1 MHHFLEKASAM
12 YYNGNPIMSD
22 EEFDALARKYRYEE
36 VCYQVTDGIPHLY
49 RMYSLQKVFNLNDIE
64 SSTSPMVRTPK
75 LDGAAVSLQYVN
87 GHLAQALTRGD
98 GQLGRD
104 ITLKMEELVPNVIG
118 IKDEIQITGEVVA
131 PDTIPNARNFAA
143 GSLNLKDY
151 MSFVFAAKTYV
162 CRIRYSR

>member
-1 MHHFLEKASAM
+1 M
-12 YYNGNPIMSD
+12 
-22 EEFDALARKYRYEE
+22 
-36 VCYQVTDGIPHLY
+36 
-49 RMYSLQKVFNLNDIE
+49 
-64 SSTSPMVRTPK
+64 
-75 LDGAAVSLQYVN
+75 SLQYVN

-98 GQLGRD
+98 GHIGRD

-151 MSFVFAAKTYV
+151 TGFS
-162 CRIRYSR
+162 